1 MSPKLR
7 LAIAALSTG
16 VVFYVAL
23 GTFPLGRVLGDTTY
37 GQLALFNE
45 VVRIVLDNYVE
56 SVDIDH
62 AMTGAKLGLTEAL
75 DGDSAYLDAQELAA
89 YQQAGKEQ
97 GEVGLVLAR
106 RFSFLIVTAVRTGS
120 PAEKAGLRPGDVI
133 KYMDGKHSRTLTYPV
148 AEHMLR
154 GTPGSVLKIQ
164 LLRAQNDVTD
174 LELVRERL
182 PHLPPQN
189 RMLEDNIGYLKI
201 TEFSEDVG
209 DEVRTALDSLKR
221 GGAKRLALDLRGG
234 AYGDPKNAVAA
245 AALFMK
251 DGVVTKLVSRHG
263 GEQPFTAGSSSVA
276 WDMPIA
282 ILVNSSTAGPG
293 EILAAALVDSGR
305 ATLVGERTLGR
316 AAVQKMVPV
325 ADGALILTVGKYVSP
340 KGTEIHGKGLEPK
353 VVVEARDELDEE
365 LPAGTAVPDDILL
378 KAIEV
383 LKSEERKAAALTA
396 PAAPPSGR
404 RSSREMTVEACA

>member
-7 LAIAALSTG
+7 LAIAAFSTA

-45 VVRIVLDNYVE
+45 VIRIVLDNYVE
-56 SVDIDH
+56 AVDIDR
-62 AMTGAKLGLTEAL
+62 AMSGAKLGLTEAL

-89 YQQAGKEQ
+89 YQQASKEQ

-133 KYMDGKHSRTLTYPV
+133 KYMDGRHSRTLTYPV
-148 AEHMLR
+148 AERMLR
-154 GTPGSVLKIQ
+154 GAPGSVLKLQ

-189 RMLEDNIGYLKI
+189 RMLEDGIGYLKI
-201 TEFSEDVG
+201 SEFTDETA

-221 GGAKRLALDLRGG
+221 SGAKRLALDLRGG
-234 AYGDPKNAVAA
+234 AHGEARNAIAA
-245 AALFMK
+245 AALFLK

-263 GEQPFTAGSSSVA
+263 AEQPFKAGGSTAV
-276 WDMPIA
+276 WDLPMA
-282 ILVNSSTAGPG
+282 VLVNSSTAGPG

-305 ATLVGERTLGR
+305 GTLIGERTLGR
-316 AAVQKMVPV
+316 AAVQKVVPV
-325 ADGALILTVGKYVSP
+325 ADGALVLTVGKYVSP

-353 VVVEARDELDEE
+353 VIVEARDELDEDI
-365 LPAGTAVPDDILL
+365 PAGGGVPDDVLL
-378 KAIEV
+378 KAIEI
-383 LKSEERKAAALTA
+383 LKTEERKAADLGAGPRRGRTAGA
-396 PAAPPSGR
+396 PAI
-404 RSSREMTVEACA
+404 EAFA

>member
-7 LAIAALSTG
+7 LAIAAFSTA

-45 VVRIVLDNYVE
+45 VIRIVLDNYVE
-56 SVDIDH
+56 AVDIDR
-62 AMTGAKLGLTEAL
+62 AMSGAKLGLTEAL

-89 YQQAGKEQ
+89 YQQASKEQ

-133 KYMDGKHSRTLTYPV
+133 KYMDGRHSRTLTYPV
-148 AEHMLR
+148 AERMLR
-154 GTPGSVLKIQ
+154 GAPGSVLKLQ

-189 RMLEDNIGYLKI
+189 RMLEDGIGYLKI
-201 TEFSEDVG
+201 AEFTDETA

-221 GGAKRLALDLRGG
+221 SGAKRLALDLRGG
-234 AYGDPKNAVAA
+234 AHGEARNAIAVAA
-245 AALFMK
+245 LFLK

-263 GEQPFTAGSSSVA
+263 AEPFKAGGSTAL
-276 WDMPIA
+276 WDLPMA
-282 ILVNSSTAGPG
+282 VLVNSSTAGPG

-305 ATLVGERTLGR
+305 GTLIGERTLGR
-316 AAVQKMVPV
+316 AAVQKVVPV
-325 ADGALILTVGKYVSP
+325 ADGALVLTVGKYVSP

-353 VVVEARDELDEE
+353 VVVEARDELDEDI
-365 LPAGTAVPDDILL
+365 PAGGAVPDDVLL
-378 KAIEV
+378 KAIEI
-383 LKSEERKAAALTA
+383 LKTEERKAADLGAGPRRDRSAAATA
-396 PAAPPSGR
+396 I
-404 RSSREMTVEACA
+404 EAFA

>member
-7 LAIAALSTG
+7 LAIAAFSTA

-45 VVRIVLDNYVE
+45 VIRIVLDNYVE
-56 SVDIDH
+56 AVDIDR
-62 AMTGAKLGLTEAL
+62 AMSGAKLGLTEAL

-89 YQQAGKEQ
+89 YQQASKEQ

-133 KYMDGKHSRTLTYPV
+133 KYMDGRHSRTLTYPV
-148 AEHMLR
+148 AERMLR
-154 GTPGSVLKIQ
+154 GAPGSVLKLQ

-182 PHLPPQN
+182 PHLPAQN
-189 RMLEDNIGYLKI
+189 RMLEDGIGYLKI
-201 TEFSEDVG
+201 AEFTDETA

-221 GGAKRLALDLRGG
+221 SGAKRLALDLRGG
-234 AYGDPKNAVAA
+234 AHGEARNAIAA
-245 AALFMK
+245 AALFLK

-263 GEQPFTAGSSSVA
+263 AEQPFKAGGSTAV
-276 WDMPIA
+276 WDLPMA
-282 ILVNSSTAGPG
+282 VLVNSSTAGPG

-305 ATLVGERTLGR
+305 GTLIGERTLGR
-316 AAVQKMVPV
+316 AAVQKVVPV
-325 ADGALILTVGKYVSP
+325 ADGALVLTVGKYVSP

-353 VVVEARDELDEE
+353 VVVEARDELDEDI
-365 LPAGTAVPDDILL
+365 PAGGAVPDDVLL
-378 KAIEV
+378 KAIEI
-383 LKSEERKAAALTA
+383 LKTEERKAADLGAGPGRDRTAGA
-396 PAAPPSGR
+396 PAI
-404 RSSREMTVEACA
+404 EAFA

>member
-7 LAIAALSTG
+7 LAIAAFSTA

-45 VVRIVLDNYVE
+45 VIRIVLDNYVE
-56 SVDIDH
+56 AVDIDR
-62 AMTGAKLGLTEAL
+62 AMSGAKLGLTEAL

-89 YQQAGKEQ
+89 YQQASKEQ

-133 KYMDGKHSRTLTYPV
+133 KYMDGRHSRTLTYPV
-148 AEHMLR
+148 AERMLR
-154 GTPGSVLKIQ
+154 GAPGSVLKLQ

-189 RMLEDNIGYLKI
+189 RMLEDGIGYLKI
-201 TEFSEDVG
+201 AEFTDETA

-221 GGAKRLALDLRGG
+221 SGAKRLALDLRGG
-234 AYGDPKNAVAA
+234 AQGEARNAIAA
-245 AALFMK
+245 AALFLK

-263 GEQPFTAGSSSVA
+263 AEQPFKAGGSTAV
-276 WDMPIA
+276 WDLPMA
-282 ILVNSSTAGPG
+282 VLVNSSTAGPG

-305 ATLVGERTLGR
+305 GTLIGERTLGR
-316 AAVQKMVPV
+316 AAVQKVVPV
-325 ADGALILTVGKYVSP
+325 ADGALVLTVGKYVSP

-353 VVVEARDELDEE
+353 VVVEARDELDED
-365 LPAGTAVPDDILL
+365 LPAGGGVPDDVLL
-378 KAIEV
+378 KAIEI
-383 LKSEERKAAALTA
+383 LKTEERKAADLGARPRRDRAAGA
-396 PAAPPSGR
+396 PAIDAF
-404 RSSREMTVEACA
+404 A

>member
-7 LAIAALSTG
+7 LAIAAFSTA

-45 VVRIVLDNYVE
+45 VIRIVLDNYVE
-56 SVDIDH
+56 AVDIDR
-62 AMTGAKLGLTEAL
+62 AMSGAKLGLTEAL

-89 YQQAGKEQ
+89 YQQASKEQ

-133 KYMDGKHSRTLTYPV
+133 KYMDGRHSRTLTYPV
-148 AEHMLR
+148 AERMLR
-154 GTPGSVLKIQ
+154 GAPGSVLKLQ

-189 RMLEDNIGYLKI
+189 RMLEDGIGYLKI
-201 TEFSEDVG
+201 AEFTDETA

-221 GGAKRLALDLRGG
+221 SGAKRLALDLRGG
-234 AYGDPKNAVAA
+234 AHGEARNAIAVAA
-245 AALFMK
+245 LFLK

-263 GEQPFTAGSSSVA
+263 AEQPFKAGGSTAL
-276 WDMPIA
+276 WDLPMA
-282 ILVNSSTAGPG
+282 VLVNSSTAGPG

-305 ATLVGERTLGR
+305 GTLIGERTLGR
-316 AAVQKMVPV
+316 AAVQKVVPV
-325 ADGALILTVGKYVSP
+325 ADGALVLTVGKYVSP

-353 VVVEARDELDEE
+353 VVVEARDELDEDI
-365 LPAGTAVPDDILL
+365 PAGGAVPDDVLL
-378 KAIEV
+378 KAIEI
-383 LKSEERKAAALTA
+383 LKTEERKAADLGAGPRRDRSTA
-396 PAAPPSGR
+396 A
-404 RSSREMTVEACA
+404 TTIEAFA